1 MTDQVTKGDESSRES
16 LLITSKIH
24 LQPITLLWG
33 AGISGG
39 MSSAKASQER
49 GFDREPMT
57 YGIALELNHCNQTRG
72 NDGDCWLK
80 LKRPL
85 PLIDECVDSHYQA
98 FQRAFHREW
107 LHERGRKL
115 RELFRFLGW
124 AWLVGVVVVLP
135 QLGRKM
141 VCRPLWD
148 VVGAG
153 QRTGREYLSWRT
165 ARSLQPTCGP
175 IIGWVR
181 SQAVARK
188 WFVCRLLS
196 WTQRVHFLLWL
207 QRQSPGRDVIGK
219 SYKIQELPCR
229 VPSKVDVYQLIGSAA
244 HLIKTEWIQRKKNKA
259 ECRPSKN
266 WDGCGDYLNI
276 MPGSQ
281 THKQKWQK

>member
-39 MSSAKASQER
+39 MSWAKASQER
-49 GFDREPMT
+49 GFDRGEPMT

-80 LKRPL
+80 LERPL

-124 AWLVGVVVVLP
+124 AWLVGP
-135 QLGRKM
+135 GW
-141 VCRPLWD
+141 C
-148 VVGAG
+148 G
-153 QRTGREYLSWRT
+153 
-165 ARSLQPTCGP
+165 CGP
-175 IIGWVR
+175 TTTWAQDGVPAPLRRGWGGAKDREGVSFLAHWRAVCSQHAVR
-181 SQAVARK
+181 S
-188 WFVCRLLS
+188 
-196 WTQRVHFLLWL
+196 
-207 QRQSPGRDVIGK
+207 
-219 SYKIQELPCR
+219 
-229 VPSKVDVYQLIGSAA
+229 
-244 HLIKTEWIQRKKNKA
+244 
-259 ECRPSKN
+259 
-266 WDGCGDYLNI
+266 
-276 MPGSQ
+276 
-281 THKQKWQK
+281 